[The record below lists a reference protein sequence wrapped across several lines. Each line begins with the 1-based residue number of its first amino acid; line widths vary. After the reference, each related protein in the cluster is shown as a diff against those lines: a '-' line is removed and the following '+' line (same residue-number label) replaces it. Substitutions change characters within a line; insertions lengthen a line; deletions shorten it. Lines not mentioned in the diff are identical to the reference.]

1 LTPGTPSCTLDTVDN
16 EHADTGISENG
27 SAGMTRLEF
36 ARLAR
41 VHPDTVKRWA
51 RLGIGPRPRKLGPR
65 LVRYDRG
72 EVLAYVRGGRRQ
84 ESA

>member
-1 LTPGTPSCTLDTVDN
+1 VDN
-16 EHADTGISENG
+16 EHAAIGISENE

-36 ARLAR
+36 AKLAR

-51 RLGIGPRPRKLGPR
+51 RLGIGPRPRKVGPR

-72 EVLAYVRGGRRQ
+72 EVLDYVQGGRRR
-84 ESA
+84 ESAS